1 MSRRRFRPT
10 DAFVDESIRGRRY
23 LMGCVLIEAR
33 HLASVRR
40 AVVDLVVGGKR
51 LHFHQE
57 LDATRRAALG
67 VFAELPIE
75 VHVVS
80 VVRSHGVT
88 EFEARNTCLAKIVE
102 MAQERRVPLLT
113 IESRQDDRDDLDT
126 IVRYR
131 QPEPRLI
138 FDHRDG
144 AAEPMLW
151 IADGVL
157 WSLGAG
163 GRWMRHVEPLLRS
176 LTELGQ

>member
-10 DAFVDESIRGRRY
+10 DAFVDESIRGQRY

-33 HLASVRR
+33 HLASARR
-40 AVVDLVVGGKR
+40 AVVDLVVGGRR

-57 LDATRRAALG
+57 LDATRRAALK
-67 VFAELPIE
+67 VFIELPIE

-80 VVRSHGVT
+80 MVRRHGVT
-88 EFEARNTCLAKIVE
+88 EFEARNGCLASIVE
-102 MAQERRVPLLT
+102 MAQERSVPLLT
-113 IESRQDDRDDLDT
+113 IESRQDDHDDRVT
-126 IVRYR
+126 IVRHR

-144 AAEPMLW
+144 ATEPMLW

-163 GRWMRHVEPLLRS
+163 GRWLRHVAPIVRS
-176 LTELGQ
+176 LTELGR